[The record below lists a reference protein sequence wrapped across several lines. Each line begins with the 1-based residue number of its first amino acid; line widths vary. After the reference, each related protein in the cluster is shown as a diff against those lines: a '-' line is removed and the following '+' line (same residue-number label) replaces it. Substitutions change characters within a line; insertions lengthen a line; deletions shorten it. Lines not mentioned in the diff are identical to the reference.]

1 VLKIA
6 IGLLLGFAFGA
17 VCRWFNVPA
26 PSPPTLFGAF
36 LVVSVTLGYGAADR
50 IMSRAQTHSVS
61 DVLRSG
67 GE

>member
-6 IGLLLGFAFGA
+6 IGLMLGFAFGA
-17 VCRWFNVPA
+17 ICRWVNVPA

-36 LVVSVTLGYGAADR
+36 LVVSVTLGYVAADR
-50 IMSRAQTHSVS
+50 MMSRAQTHSVS
-61 DVLRSG
+61 DVLRSR